1 MPPLKHESRHRRG
14 LSLYKPGIE
23 TGRTPTTFSEA
34 RIHSDA
40 LIQSQAIHSIMEM
53 EGTDVCMDKEPDRVI
68 TYSSGVV
75 SHDSSCEDSLS
86 HQDVVESFG
95 EINGHHDIHNSE
107 EGSEAKE
114 YEVKECTNE
123 KSIKVPELPLT
134 EKPDQQQ
141 SVFSLNNEKERLDE
155 KVVLEGKNAHQSMLT
170 VNSLKS
176 SAGNARTRHTVPQPF
191 ALATE
196 KRASSGTRPPNAIV
210 AEKYI
215 KHNVQP
221 AKTKSN
227 QPASPRALRKPLQP
241 NNKKHA
247 DEEDSCSVVS
257 ISAAASR
264 AIKTRTT
271 VASAP
276 TFRCTK
282 RAEKRKEF
290 NSKLE
295 EKLQA
300 LVAEKTESETRSKE
314 ETEAAIKQLR
324 KSLLFKANPM
334 PSFYHDGP
342 PPKVELKKL
351 PPTRAKSPKL
361 GRRKSCNDAVHSS
374 YGDKIKVSCGKGNG
388 RHTDSYDRDIIALD
402 VIENRS
408 DVIRFVENKLKQEG
422 AFHEVIPIDVNG
434 SKNMNISVQS

>member
-1 MPPLKHESRHRRG
+1 MG
-14 LSLYKPGIE
+14 LYKQGTE
-23 TGRTPTTFSEA
+23 TGRTRTPFLES
-34 RIHSDA
+34 RLHSDA
-40 LIQSQAIHSIMEM
+40 LIQSQAINSIMEM
-53 EGTDVCMDKEPDRVI
+53 EGTDICMDKEPDHVI
-68 TYSSGVV
+68 TYSAGGVPHV
-75 SHDSSCEDSLS
+75 SSCEDSLS
-86 HQDVVESFG
+86 HQDVMESFG
-95 EINGHHDIHNSE
+95 EINDISNSE

-123 KSIKVPELPLT
+123 KSIKIPGLHLS
-134 EKPDQQQ
+134 EKPDEQQN
-141 SVFSLNNEKERLDE
+141 VVCLNNEKERREE
-155 KVVLEGKNAHQSMLT
+155 KVLQEGKNDDKSLLT

-196 KRASSGTRPPNAIV
+196 KRASCGTRPPNVIAT
-210 AEKYI
+210 EKST
-215 KHNVQP
+215 KNNVRP
-221 AKTKSN
+221 AKAKSN
-227 QPASPRALRKPLQP
+227 QPASPRVLRKPLQP
-241 NNKKHA
+241 TNKKHA

-257 ISAAASR
+257 ISAASSR
-264 AIKTRTT
+264 AIKTRIT

-276 TFRCTK
+276 AFRCTE

-300 LVAEKTESETRSKE
+300 LVAEKTECETRSKE

-342 PPKVELKKL
+342 PPKAELKKL

-361 GRRKSCNDAVHSS
+361 GRRKGSNDAVHSS
-374 YGDKIKVSCGKGNG
+374 YGDKIKVSSGKGNG
-388 RHTDSYDRDIIALD
+388 RRSRTSSYNRDIIALD
-402 VIENRS
+402 SIGDQSNVF
-408 DVIRFVENKLKQEG
+408 RFVENELKQGG
-422 AFHEVIPIDVNG
+422 AFHEVIPTDVNG
-434 SKNMNISVQS
+434 PKNMNISVQS

>member
-1 MPPLKHESRHRRG
+1 
-14 LSLYKPGIE
+14 
-23 TGRTPTTFSEA
+23 
-34 RIHSDA
+34 
-40 LIQSQAIHSIMEM
+40 MEM

-68 TYSSGVV
+68 TYSTGGV
-75 SHDSSCEDSLS
+75 SHVSSCEDSLS
-86 HQDVVESFG
+86 HQDVMESFG
-95 EINGHHDIHNSE
+95 EINGDHDINNSE

-123 KSIKVPELPLT
+123 KSIKIPELHLS
-134 EKPDQQQ
+134 EKPEEQQNVI
-141 SVFSLNNEKERLDE
+141 SSNNEKESLEE
-155 KVVLEGKNAHQSMLT
+155 KVLQEGKNDDKSLLT
-170 VNSLKS
+170 VKSSKS
-176 SAGNARTRHTVPQPF
+176 SARNARTRHTVPQPF

-196 KRASSGTRPPNAIV
+196 KRASCGTRPANAITT
-210 AEKYI
+210 EKST
-215 KHNVQP
+215 KNNVQP
-221 AKTKSN
+221 AKAKSN
-227 QPASPRALRKPLQP
+227 QPASPRVLRKPLQP
-241 NNKKHA
+241 TNKKHA

-257 ISAAASR
+257 IAASSR
-264 AIKTRTT
+264 AVKTRTT

-276 TFRCTK
+276 AFRCTE

-300 LVAEKTESETRSKE
+300 LVAEKTECETRSKE

-342 PPKVELKKL
+342 PPKAELKKL

-361 GRRKSCNDAVHSS
+361 GRRKSCNGAVHSS

-388 RHTDSYDRDIIALD
+388 RRTDSYNRDIITLD
-402 VIENRS
+402 VIGDQRS
-408 DVIRFVENKLKQEG
+408 VFHFVENQLKQGG
-422 AFHEVIPIDVNG
+422 AFHEVIPTDVNG
-434 SKNMNISVQS
+434 PKNMNISVHS

>member
-1 MPPLKHESRHRRG
+1 MMRYLIIIVIIENNLLTCDHRFESVYAFG
-14 LSLYKPGIE
+14 LNGDIRWYWC
-23 TGRTPTTFSEA
+23 GRA
-34 RIHSDA
+34 GG
-40 LIQSQAIHSIMEM
+40 IMEM
-53 EGTDVCMDKEPDRVI
+53 DGTDVCMDKEPDRVI
-68 TYSSGVV
+68 TYSTGGVSNV
-75 SHDSSCEDSLS
+75 SSCEDSLS
-86 HQDVVESFG
+86 HQDVMESFG
-95 EINGHHDIHNSE
+95 EINGDHDINNSE

-123 KSIKVPELPLT
+123 KSIKIHELHLS

-141 SVFSLNNEKERLDE
+141 NVVSSKNEKERLE
-155 KVVLEGKNAHQSMLT
+155 EMVLQEGKNDEKSLLT
-170 VNSLKS
+170 VNSSKS
-176 SAGNARTRHTVPQPF
+176 SAGNVRTRHTVPQPF

-196 KRASSGTRPPNAIV
+196 KRASYGTRSPNAITT
-210 AEKYI
+210 EKST
-215 KHNVQP
+215 KNNVRT

-227 QPASPRALRKPLQP
+227 QPASPRVLRKPLQP
-241 NNKKHA
+241 TNKKHA

-257 ISAAASR
+257 ISAASSR
-264 AIKTRTT
+264 AIKIRTT

-276 TFRCTK
+276 SFRCTE

-300 LVAEKTESETRSKE
+300 LVAEKTECETRSKE

-342 PPKVELKKL
+342 PPKAELKKP

-361 GRRKSCNDAVHSS
+361 GRRKSCNNVVNSS
-374 YGDKIKVSCGKGNG
+374 YGDKIKVSCGNG
-388 RHTDSYDRDIIALD
+388 TGRGTKSCNKDIIALN
-402 VIENRS
+402 VIGDQS
-408 DVIRFVENKLKQEG
+408 DVFRFVENKLKQGG
-422 AFHEVIPIDVNG
+422 AFSEG
-434 SKNMNISVQS
+434 MQNMKQRKT

>member
-1 MPPLKHESRHRRG
+1 MG
-14 LSLYKPGIE
+14 LYKQGTE
-23 TGRTPTTFSEA
+23 TGRTSTPFLES
-34 RIHSDA
+34 RLHSDA
-40 LIQSQAIHSIMEM
+40 LVQSQAIHSIMEM
-53 EGTDVCMDKEPDRVI
+53 DGTDVCMDKEPDLVI
-68 TYSSGVV
+68 TYSTGGV
-75 SHDSSCEDSLS
+75 SHVSSCEDSLS
-86 HQDVVESFG
+86 HQDVMESFG
-95 EINGHHDIHNSE
+95 EINGDHDINNSE

-123 KSIKVPELPLT
+123 KSIKIPELHLS

-141 SVFSLNNEKERLDE
+141 NVVSSKNEKERLEE
-155 KVVLEGKNAHQSMLT
+155 KVLQEGKNDEKSLLT
-170 VNSLKS
+170 VNSSKS
-176 SAGNARTRHTVPQPF
+176 SAGNVRTRHTVPQPF

-196 KRASSGTRPPNAIV
+196 KRASCGTRSPNAITT
-210 AEKYI
+210 EKST
-215 KHNVQP
+215 KNNVRP

-227 QPASPRALRKPLQP
+227 QPASPRVLRKPLQP
-241 NNKKHA
+241 TNKKHA

-257 ISAAASR
+257 ISAASSR
-264 AIKTRTT
+264 AIKTRIT

-276 TFRCTK
+276 SFRCTE

-300 LVAEKTESETRSKE
+300 LVAEKTECETRSKE

-342 PPKVELKKL
+342 PPKAELKKL

-361 GRRKSCNDAVHSS
+361 GRRKSCNNVVHSS
-374 YGDKIKVSCGKGNG
+374 YGDKIKVSCGKGTG
-388 RHTDSYDRDIIALD
+388 RRIESCNKDIIALN
-402 VIENRS
+402 VIGDQS
-408 DVIRFVENKLKQEG
+408 DVFRFVENKLKQGG
-422 AFHEVIPIDVNG
+422 AFSEVIPTDVNG
-434 SKNMNISVQS
+434 PKNMNISVQS

>member
-14 LSLYKPGIE
+14 LSLYKQGTE
-23 TGRTPTTFSEA
+23 TGRTPTPFSEA

-75 SHDSSCEDSLS
+75 SHDSSCEDSLN

-134 EKPDQQQ
+134 EKSDQQQ
-141 SVFSLNNEKERLDE
+141 SVISLNNEKERLDE

-196 KRASSGTRPPNAIV
+196 RRASSGTRPPNAIV
-210 AEKYI
+210 AEKSI
-215 KHNVQP
+215 KHSVQP

-300 LVAEKTESETRSKE
+300 LVAEKTECETRSKE

-388 RHTDSYDRDIIALD
+388 RHTDSYNRDIIALD

-408 DVIRFVENKLKQEG
+408 NVICFVENNLKQEG